1 MLGPF
6 GQEALRKEKLL
17 RLSSSEAEE
26 SGNVSGEVQRRR
38 RRHDDDDDV
47 DDVDSP
53 MKFSLV
59 PSDSSNLFVFSE
71 VAVVYHRI

>member
-17 RLSSSEAEE
+17 RLNSSEAEV

-38 RRHDDDDDV
+38 RRHDDDG

-59 PSDSSNLFVFSE
+59 PSDSSNLFVLSE
-71 VAVVYHRI
+71 VTVVFHRI